1 MELAKRASKV
11 YWHARNLDTL
21 AAAYAEVGRFEEA
34 IGTQVQTI
42 ALLKTAVD
50 RNFLA
55 EFDQR
60 PQRYKIRKPWCIK
73 GPEDSPDDK
82 TTATKLDDLTEQNQT
97 RGKYSR
103 PEPRQEQ
110 PRQST
115 RSHTSKKKQERRN
128 GKLILKHYPEGT
140 RPSGVEVNGI

>member
-1 MELAKRASKV
+1 ME
-11 YWHARNLDTL
+11 TL
-21 AAAYAEVGRFEEA
+21 AVAYAEVGRFEEA

-42 ALLKTAVD
+42 ALLKMAVD

-55 EFDQR
+55 KFDQQ

-73 GPEDSPDDK
+73 APEDSPDDK

-103 PEPRQEQ
+103 PEPRQKQ
-110 PRQST
+110 PRQSA